1 MAHSLLY
8 HQLRGNLAALLL
20 SVLMIAGGVYFF
32 AERLLVNTVT
42 DSLNYH
48 AETRIDRIYDFME
61 HQRLWAERLS
71 TNDYLNK
78 TVLDLLQQHQ
88 QDMDSETTEM
98 LRNNFREQHS
108 LSTEMEEIEDLFL
121 VNANYELV
129 YSYRPMEHEIGSDLS
144 AEGFYGRTIFT
155 MLLEQISVDNKIHFS
170 SFGRIEL
177 TQQSTILVG
186 APVFTEFSPEQPI
199 AFLVR
204 SISIE
209 KLRELIEIFIGLG
222 NTGEVVLGELPR
234 GDASVDPVFISRF
247 RNSLGR
253 TSASEC
259 DQLKTDRKDLF
270 PMPRALRGEDGIGWQ
285 LDNSCQP
292 VFAIW
297 KSFPEFNWG
306 MVIKQDEEEI
316 MVPIA
321 DLQQSIIYFSCA
333 VLILLAIVIARLSSV
348 ITRPLIRLNR
358 AAATE
363 GPIDFRL
370 GSITEVNTLAVT
382 LVEYK
387 ERVDLANKAKDDFLA
402 SMSHELRTPLTAII
416 GNSEYLLGGGA
427 CGSANCMEPDAL
439 GVLGSIKSA
448 GEMQL
453 VLVNDILD
461 ASKIDSGKFTIEEGA
476 YDLKKMLKRVED
488 LFLFKTKEAGL
499 GFTLHQQQE
508 ETHQL
513 IGDGQRIGQILTNL
527 VSNAIKFTASG
538 DVILRSRRE
547 GERLIFEV
555 EDSGIGMSAE
565 GSAKL
570 FNRFEQ
576 ADGSIS
582 KRFGGSGLGL
592 YISLNLAEL
601 MGGSIEVLSEE
612 GVGSTFTVVLPY
624 QQSDKLV
631 EKGETDHTALQ
642 THQTLKGTVL
652 IAEDVALL
660 QQLVR
665 RMLEKIGVSVTLVEN
680 GKEAVEQ
687 VQQHTFDLVLMDMQ
701 MPIMESYG
709 RKWCS
714 GS

>member
-1 MAHSLLY
+1 
-8 HQLRGNLAALLL
+8 
-20 SVLMIAGGVYFF
+20 
-32 AERLLVNTVT
+32 
-42 DSLNYH
+42 
-48 AETRIDRIYDFME
+48 
-61 HQRLWAERLS
+61 
-71 TNDYLNK
+71 
-78 TVLDLLQQHQ
+78 
-88 QDMDSETTEM
+88 
-98 LRNNFREQHS
+98 
-108 LSTEMEEIEDLFL
+108 
-121 VNANYELV
+121 
-129 YSYRPMEHEIGSDLS
+129 
-144 AEGFYGRTIFT
+144 
-155 MLLEQISVDNKIHFS
+155 
-170 SFGRIEL
+170 
-177 TQQSTILVG
+177 
-186 APVFTEFSPEQPI
+186 
-199 AFLVR
+199 
-204 SISIE
+204 
-209 KLRELIEIFIGLG
+209 
-222 NTGEVVLGELPR
+222 
-234 GDASVDPVFISRF
+234 
-247 RNSLGR
+247 
-253 TSASEC
+253 
-259 DQLKTDRKDLF
+259 
-270 PMPRALRGEDGIGWQ
+270 
-285 LDNSCQP
+285 
-292 VFAIW
+292 
-297 KSFPEFNWG
+297 
-306 MVIKQDEEEI
+306 
-316 MVPIA
+316 
-321 DLQQSIIYFSCA
+321 
-333 VLILLAIVIARLSSV
+333 
-348 ITRPLIRLNR
+348 
-358 AAATE
+358 
-363 GPIDFRL
+363 
-370 GSITEVNTLAVT
+370 
-382 LVEYK
+382 
-387 ERVDLANKAKDDFLA
+387 
-402 SMSHELRTPLTAII
+402 
-416 GNSEYLLGGGA
+416 
-427 CGSANCMEPDAL
+427 MEPDAL